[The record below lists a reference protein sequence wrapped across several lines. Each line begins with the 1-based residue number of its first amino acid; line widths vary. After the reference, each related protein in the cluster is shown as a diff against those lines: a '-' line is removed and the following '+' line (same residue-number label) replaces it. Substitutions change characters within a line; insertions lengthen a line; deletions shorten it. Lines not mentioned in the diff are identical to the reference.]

1 MTFVPFRILG
11 YGGEG
16 RLHSEKRRKT
26 AGAFLAAFLTL
37 FQFLPTFSHQL
48 VYRYFIKA
56 ASKTFGTHQKQTQ
69 EIGKPNMKSR
79 SRSVV
84 SVGEKSQDGD
94 CSTPDLDLPRLHAFS
109 ISTLDIQSRMIR
121 DEESL
126 SRTTG
131 MSSSTLHL
139 ALPDLL
145 GNACKSLGRCR
156 ESLERFGR

>member
-1 MTFVPFRILG
+1 
-11 YGGEG
+11 
-16 RLHSEKRRKT
+16 
-26 AGAFLAAFLTL
+26 
-37 FQFLPTFSHQL
+37 
-48 VYRYFIKA
+48 
-56 ASKTFGTHQKQTQ
+56 
-69 EIGKPNMKSR
+69 MKSR

-94 CSTPDLDLPRLHAFS
+94 CSTPDLDLPRLHAFT

-126 SRTTG
+126 SRTIG

-145 GNACKSLGRCR
+145 HEFESPPPSPGIETIKLKISMGFKPLPYQGEDFSDTAKSTTLPNCR
-156 ESLERFGR
+156 WPSPRKRLRMS